1 AQHGFYRSVVG
12 YPPVRRIVGIFLLDE
27 VHRRKIGIVKN
38 VFRPKRIV
46 VSPLA
51 HSFRSSNHGLK
62 QQLAADLLDHSVEC
76 QQRIS
81 QVVKD
86 THEEH
91 KIELARTLVDRV
103 HGSFLQFNLQSKR
116 LGGKARLVQVTILHI
131 DAEHP
136 RSEEHTS
143 EL

>member
-1 AQHGFYRSVVG
+1 MDVLPVLHDFTRNANPGFSFRMRDDSESAAAQHGFYRSVIG

-62 QQLAADLLDHSVEC
+62 QQLAADLLDH
-76 QQRIS
+76 
-81 QVVKD
+81 
-86 THEEH
+86 
-91 KIELARTLVDRV
+91 
-103 HGSFLQFNLQSKR
+103 
-116 LGGKARLVQVTILHI
+116 
-131 DAEHP
+131 
-136 RSEEHTS
+136 RSEERRVGKECRS
-143 EL
+143 RWWR